1 MRKDI
6 LKQVKRN
13 IIKTNLVNLFMD
25 CPSLA
30 YVWNIN
36 YGYYMSK
43 IAKLLTSPGVFFRD
57 AFIKKYPLSV
67 PDGLGRVLLEDKGK
81 KNTHN
86 DKNSNLRELDTAK

>member
-1 MRKDI
+1 
-6 LKQVKRN
+6 
-13 IIKTNLVNLFMD
+13 
-25 CPSLA
+25 
-30 YVWNIN
+30 
-36 YGYYMSK
+36 MSK

-86 DKNSNLRELDTAK
+86 DKNSNLRELDTASLGVTFPVDMVFTWVDADDPDFIELFN